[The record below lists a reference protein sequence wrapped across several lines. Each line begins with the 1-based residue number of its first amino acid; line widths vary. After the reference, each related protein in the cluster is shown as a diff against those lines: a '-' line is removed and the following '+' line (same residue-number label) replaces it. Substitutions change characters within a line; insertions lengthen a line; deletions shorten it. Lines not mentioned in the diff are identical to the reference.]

1 MSQTLSRPGLAGQPN
16 RDYVRGVD
24 SAVEIL
30 AFLLGVSLGLFVLI
44 SLVVLV
50 PGRGSARRTETGPVW
65 LGGPSGSEQGV
76 STSGLVLADRVA
88 GWAPVPEADWV
99 AMAERAEPGKRV
111 GGASAG
117 W

>member
-1 MSQTLSRPGLAGQPN
+1 M
-16 RDYVRGVD
+16 GVD
-24 SAVEIL
+24 SALEIL

-44 SLVVLV
+44 SLAVLV
-50 PGRGSARRTETGPVW
+50 PGRGSARRMETGPVW
-65 LGGPSGSEQGV
+65 LGGPSGSEHGV

-88 GWAPVPEADWV
+88 HWAPAPETDWV
-99 AMAERAEPGKRV
+99 AMAETAEPGRRV